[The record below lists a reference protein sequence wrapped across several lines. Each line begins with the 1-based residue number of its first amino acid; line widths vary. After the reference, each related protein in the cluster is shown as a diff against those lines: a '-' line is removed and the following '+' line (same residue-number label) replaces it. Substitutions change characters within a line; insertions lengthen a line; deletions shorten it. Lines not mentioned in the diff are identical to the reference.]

1 MLVYRRVYIWPK
13 QIHKRQTD
21 FENKCPKN
29 NVPACVPW
37 QYFTLYTMYIIFIG
51 AAYCHANA
59 SGRFPFIWF
68 TEGCTIESM
77 ANLVLATLQALY
89 IYIYSNANDLSIYIY
104 INTNIHIYIY
114 VYT

>member
-89 IYIYSNANDLSIYIY
+89 IYIVMLMIYLYIYKYKYTYIY
-104 INTNIHIYIY
+104 ICIYIIY
-114 VYT
+114 